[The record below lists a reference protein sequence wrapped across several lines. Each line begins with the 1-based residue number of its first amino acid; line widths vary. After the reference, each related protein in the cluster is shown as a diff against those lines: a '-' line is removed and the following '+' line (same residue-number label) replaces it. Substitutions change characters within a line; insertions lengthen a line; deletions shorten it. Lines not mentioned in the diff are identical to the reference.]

1 MFAGRRTISVPFLQA
16 SYTEPMGTAV
26 DTDKKAEINLNLQNP
41 DIERAR
47 TQSAYRPPLQRKKNT
62 YSDWAAVLPGAVTAF
77 SMNAVQ
83 TYRIGQAYQILRQS
97 IIDRGL
103 TYRNNSLSSR
113 QGYMAEN
120 FVAESYNLDAVIQKH
135 TDRAY
140 VPQSNKNASADIVFN
155 YGKSEASLKYYK
167 DAQSSAKAQT
177 NPDYGNQTAIVP
189 SDQSQDAKVYLE
201 QLAHKNEL
209 KGRVQAAEQQRNTA
223 KRIDCVLR
231 SEDGK
236 LQSTPVSRKQ
246 TGTMAEAVDE
256 KGVNTAKLDRAL
268 EDTGITRKV
277 RHAKVMNELSG
288 IGIAAAIGLGMGFA
302 IGVAVSLAQNGL
314 NPNSLKYAVASGA
327 VQGASGAVVAGAG
340 AVLGILVRPA
350 AESIAEFAIQHM
362 STNITAATA
371 QNIVAVCNI
380 AVIGSITTA
389 AFLTYEFVKL
399 KMQGYSTK
407 ECLLRTGKSAAL
419 AFSILIV
426 SVVAQ
431 GVWGGPAGMVV
442 SITAGIILTG
452 YTVAKIVHD
461 KTVSKNITYHS
472 IDLCKP
478 ALS

>member
-1 MFAGRRTISVPFLQA
+1 MFAGKRTISVPFLQV
-16 SYTEPMGTAV
+16 SYTKPTEAV
-26 DTDKKAEINLNLQNP
+26 GDTNKKANMNLNLQNR
-41 DIERAR
+41 DTEHIKTQIEYVPSL
-47 TQSAYRPPLQRKKNT
+47 QQRKHT
-62 YSDWAAVLPGAVTAF
+62 RCCSAAVLPGAMTAF
-77 SMNAVQ
+77 SINALQ
-83 TYRIGQAYQILRQS
+83 TYRIGQAYHSLRQS

-103 TYRNNSLSSR
+103 TYQNNSLSSR
-113 QGYMAEN
+113 QGYIAEN
-120 FVAESYNLDAVIQKH
+120 FVAESYNLDAVIQRH
-135 TDRAY
+135 PDRAY

-189 SDQSQDAKVYLE
+189 SDQSQDAKLYLE

-209 KGRVQAAEQQRNTA
+209 KGRIQAAEQQRSTA
-223 KRIDCVLR
+223 QRIDCVLR

-236 LQSTPVSRKQ
+236 LHSTPASRKQ
-246 TGTMAEAVDE
+246 TNAMAEAFDE
-256 KGVNTAKLDRAL
+256 KGVNITKLDRAL

-327 VQGASGAVVAGAG
+327 AQGASGAVMAGAG

-350 AESIAEFAIQHM
+350 AESIAEFAIKHM
-362 STNITAATA
+362 STNIAAATA
-371 QNIVAVCNI
+371 ENIVAVCNI

-431 GVWGGPAGMVV
+431 GVWGGPVGIVV
-442 SITAGIILTG
+442 SITAGVILTG

-461 KTVSKNITYHS
+461 KTVSKDITYHS

-478 ALS
+478 AFS